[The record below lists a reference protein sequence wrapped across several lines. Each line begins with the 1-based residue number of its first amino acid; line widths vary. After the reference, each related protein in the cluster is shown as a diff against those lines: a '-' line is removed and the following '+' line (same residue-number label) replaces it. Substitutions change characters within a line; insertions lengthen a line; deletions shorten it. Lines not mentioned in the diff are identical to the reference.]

1 MGVLYFNSCVTGTTA
16 VVIGVII
23 LSTPRGTSTES
34 FITVG
39 TANKTS

>member
-1 MGVLYFNSCVTGTTA
+1 

-23 LSTPRGTSTES
+23 LSTSRGTSTES

-39 TANKTS
+39 ADNKPS